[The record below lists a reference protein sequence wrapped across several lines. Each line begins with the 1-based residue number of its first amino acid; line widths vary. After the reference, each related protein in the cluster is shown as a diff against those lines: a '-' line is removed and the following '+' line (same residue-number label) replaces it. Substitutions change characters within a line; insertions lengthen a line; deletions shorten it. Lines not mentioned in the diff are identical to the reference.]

1 MFVRSFC
8 LIGTTILPLI
18 LSGCLSQTARDF
30 NRAPEFSPVEADIGY
45 RPNSQAGM
53 IHGGTTTAQSS
64 RHGAK
69 NSLYRAEAVNF
80 YRDPRAT
87 HPGDVLTVLISIN
100 DRANLNN
107 KSDIKRNSQ
116 TGLGIGGG
124 WGWLKPFSG
133 DASAN
138 KTTNAK
144 GDGKVERREDI
155 RLSVAAIVSDVLPN
169 GNLIIRGSQE
179 VRVNYEMRV
188 LNISGVVR
196 PRDIAGNNTIDY
208 DKIAEARISYG
219 GRGRLSEIQQPPYG
233 QQLLNHVAPF

>member
-1 MFVRSFC
+1 MFLRSVVMMSAA
-8 LIGTTILPLI
+8 ILPLI
-18 LSGCLSQTARDF
+18 LGGCLRETVRDF
-30 NRAPEFSPVEADIGY
+30 NRAPEFSPVQADIGY
-45 RPNSQAGM
+45 RPADNSIPMANGAPTQM
-53 IHGGTTTAQSS
+53 TP
-64 RHGAK
+64 RRAK
-69 NSLYRAEAVNF
+69 NSLYQAGAANF

-87 HPGDVLTVLISIN
+87 KPGDVLTVLISIN

-107 KSDIKRNSQ
+107 KSDVKRDSKA
-116 TGLGIGGG
+116 GLGIGGG
-124 WGWLKPFSG
+124 WGWLKPFGG

-138 KTTNAK
+138 KSTSSK

-196 PRDIAGNNTIDY
+196 PRDIAGNNTINY

-233 QQLLNHVAPF
+233 QQLLNHVSPF

>member
-1 MFVRSFC
+1 MVLRSV
-8 LIGTTILPLI
+8 LIMGAAILPLV
-18 LSGCLSQTARDF
+18 LSACTSQTMRDF
-30 NRAPEFSPVEADIGY
+30 NRAPDFSPVRADIGY
-45 RPNSQAGM
+45 RPMANASSPSQAHTHSLPRRAG
-53 IHGGTTTAQSS
+53 
-64 RHGAK
+64 K
-69 NSLYRAEAVNF
+69 NSLYRSDAVNF

-87 HPGDVLTVLISIN
+87 KPGDVLTVLISIN

-107 KSDIKRNSQ
+107 KSDVKRNSQ
-116 TGLGIGGG
+116 TGLGLSGG
-124 WGWLKPFSG
+124 WGWLKPFGG
-133 DASAN
+133 DANAN
-138 KTTNAK
+138 KSTSAK

-169 GNLIIRGSQE
+169 GNLIISGSQE

-196 PRDIAGNNTIDY
+196 PRDIAGNNTISY